1 MHKCKRAKT
10 WLICLILIKYS
21 IFPHTQTQWVR
32 KLVDLTWQPL
42 LYVSQPQAKLVGQ
55 TGERMMGLWIPRSD
69 REMRALRVQRWERA
83 PLDWFV
89 SYWSNEMF
97 PKHVS
102 KSEGAEAK
110 FTNHKHFLRTH
121 WTHWEFDISYKS
133 HSHVLFVW
141 PFMSPN
147 FCRAIYLRPFRSSY
161 LPFRP
166 LPAPDPICQR
176 SLLPLSSL
184 CCYADGAG
192 PGGHQHQKTD
202 GQVQNKPDM
211 DQRQAMRHPT
221 HHIWHMGCEQ
231 MGLCQKQKGQPPH
244 SPITD
249 GFRDWG
255 FWSRPLLGENESSL
269 TKVLNFS
276 QVSSGLQSTFSL
288 NHVFSPCEFQ
298 WQIWDFKVATL
309 SCCYFR
315 LNINL

>member
-1 MHKCKRAKT
+1 MSHSHKQS
-10 WLICLILIKYS
+10 WLARQVKEWWGFG
-21 IFPHTQTQWVR
+21 FPGVTEKWGPSVY
-32 KLVDLTWQPL
+32 K
-42 LYVSQPQAKLVGQ
+42 
-55 TGERMMGLWIPRSD
+55 GER
-69 REMRALRVQRWERA
+69 EQT
-83 PLDWFV
+83 LDWFV

-192 PGGHQHQKTD
+192 PGGHQHQKID

-255 FWSRPLLGENESSL
+255 FWSRPLTWWKWFFTHKSF
-269 TKVLNFS
+269 KFF
-276 QVSSGLQSTFSL
+276 SGLQWAPEYLQLKSRFFPMWIPMTDLRFQGCKAIL
-288 NHVFSPCEFQ
+288 LLFSP
-298 WQIWDFKVATL
+298 
-309 SCCYFR
+309 
-315 LNINL
+315 

>member
-1 MHKCKRAKT
+1 MSHSHKQS
-10 WLICLILIKYS
+10 WLARQVKEWWGFG
-21 IFPHTQTQWVR
+21 FPGVTEKWGPSVY
-32 KLVDLTWQPL
+32 K
-42 LYVSQPQAKLVGQ
+42 
-55 TGERMMGLWIPRSD
+55 GER
-69 REMRALRVQRWERA
+69 EQT
-83 PLDWFV
+83 LDWFV

-192 PGGHQHQKTD
+192 PGGHQHQKID

-255 FWSRPLLGENESSL
+255 FWSRPLTWWKWFFTHKSF
-269 TKVLNFS
+269 KFF
-276 QVSSGLQSTFSL
+276 SGLQWAPEYLQLKSRF
-288 NHVFSPCEFQ
+288 FPCEFQ
-298 WQIWDFKVATL
+298 WQISEISRLQRYLVVIFALTL
-309 SCCYFR
+309 TCNWHFGSISLFLWPHIWRRGIFQKITY
-315 LNINL
+315 